1 MLGQIT
7 FNKQYTYAYVGS
19 TRRQLYCQNT
29 GIQGEACRATLRYIY
44 ILGRAYETENSKRLV
59 RLLSGELTW

>member
-7 FNKQYTYAYVGS
+7 FDKRYTYAYVGS
-19 TRRQLYCQNT
+19 IQRQLYCQNT

-44 ILGRAYETENSKRLV
+44 ILGRAYEMENSKWLLQ
-59 RLLSGELTW
+59 LLSGGLTW